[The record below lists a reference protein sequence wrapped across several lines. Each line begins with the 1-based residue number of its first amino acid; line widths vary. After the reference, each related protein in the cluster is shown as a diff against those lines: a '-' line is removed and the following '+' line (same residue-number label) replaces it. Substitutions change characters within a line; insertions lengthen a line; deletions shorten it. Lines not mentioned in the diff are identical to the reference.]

1 MPTLFTWYGTQVI
14 NAVDKNVQDAIK
26 TSLGHMLRETKKSP
40 PCPFDT
46 GRLRNSMSKNW
57 TGSGLTRG
65 EVQSPAKAEDG
76 VGQPSKEPG
85 IFVGVMGTN
94 VEYAPYLELG
104 TVKMSA
110 RSWIRPAFDRH
121 KDFRQYIRK
130 I

>member
-1 MPTLFTWYGTQVI
+1 MPALATWYGPKLI

-26 TSLGHMLRETKKSP
+26 HSIMLMLREVKKAP

-46 GRLRNSMSKNW
+46 GRLRGSMSVNW
-57 TGSGLTRG
+57 TGSGLDRG
-65 EVQSPAKAEDG
+65 EVQQPAKTEDG
-76 VGQPSKEPG
+76 VGQPKKEWG

-94 VEYAPYLELG
+94 VEYAPFLEFG

-110 RSWIRPAFDRH
+110 RPWIRPAFDRH
-121 KDFRQYIRK
+121 CDFRKYIRK